1 MADSTISL
9 PEAAPSPVLDHSR
22 RQLEALLDVS
32 EIIAQHRDLK
42 TLFHE
47 LAARLHSVVES
58 DFLTLVLHDP
68 VKNTMRLHVLETRVQ
83 SDKPVGTEYPV
94 EGNPSGWVWQTQQP
108 FIVTDLETETRF
120 PDFLVRL
127 QGAGVRSFA
136 ILPLT
141 TAQHRLGAMG
151 FGRIRPQ
158 AISDSDI
165 QFMQRVAAQ
174 VAVAVDNALNFQSN
188 VPAGTRRAARSPA
201 GLAGY
206 QQCARHQ
213 PRVERPV
220 SRHRICPHSRDS
232 S

>member
-1 MADSTISL
+1 MRSRISRPVEPLSPRCYSRSMADPTTIISQ
-9 PEAAPSPVLDHSR
+9 EAAPSPALDHSR
-22 RQLEALLDVS
+22 RQLEALLDIS
-32 EIIAQHRDLK
+32 KIIAQHRDLK

-47 LAARLHSVVES
+47 LAARLHSIVES

-68 VKNTMRLHVLETRVQ
+68 DKNSMRLHVLETRME

-127 QGAGVRSFA
+127 RGAGVRSFA

-141 TAQHRLGAMG
+141 TAQRRLGAMG
-151 FGRIRPQ
+151 FGRLRPQ

-165 QFMQRVAAQ
+165 R
-174 VAVAVDNALNFQSN
+174 L
-188 VPAGTRRAARSPA
+188 
-201 GLAGY
+201 L
-206 QQCARHQ
+206 
-213 PRVERPV
+213 
-220 SRHRICPHSRDS
+220 HR
-232 S
+232 